1 MTRAVLGLGANLG
14 DARAALRAAIAGLV
28 AHPGIEV
35 GPVSG
40 LWRTAAVGGP
50 EQPDYLNAVVLVAT
64 DLAPADLL
72 AVAHD
77 LERAAGRARD
87 VRWGP
92 RTLDVDVLDVEGAR
106 SADPA
111 LTLPHPRAHERAFVL
126 APWAQVDPDWVLAPD
141 TDRPAPVRDWLGRV
155 AEHAADQAVELVDGG
170 EWWR

>member
-1 MTRAVLGLGANLG
+1 MTRAALGLGANLG
-14 DARAALRAAIAGLV
+14 DARAALRAAIQGLV
-28 AHPGIEV
+28 AHPGIRV
-35 GPVSG
+35 DAVSG

-50 EQPDYLNAVVLVAT
+50 EQPDYLNAVVLVDT

-77 LERAAGRARD
+77 LEQAAGRERD
-87 VRWGP
+87 IRWGP

-106 SADPA
+106 SADPT

-126 APWAQVDPDWVLAPD
+126 APWVQLDPEWILQPA
-141 TDRPAPVRDWLGRV
+141 TGQPAPVRDWWGGV
-155 AEHAADQAVELVDGG
+155 AEHASDQSVELIDSG